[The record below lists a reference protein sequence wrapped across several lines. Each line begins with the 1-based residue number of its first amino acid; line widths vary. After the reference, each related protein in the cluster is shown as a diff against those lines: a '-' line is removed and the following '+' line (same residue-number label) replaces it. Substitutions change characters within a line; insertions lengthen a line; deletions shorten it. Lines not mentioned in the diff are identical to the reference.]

1 MILPQTY
8 LATLALMIL
17 SMLCWGSWAN
27 TFKLAGKQW
36 RFELFYFDYAV
47 GVLLAALVYAFT
59 VGSLGFDG
67 FSFTDDLLHAGK
79 RQWLWGFAGG
89 VVFNLANMLL
99 VAAISLAGLAVA
111 FPVGIGVALVVGV
124 VWNYAIKPNG
134 NPILLFSGVGV
145 IVVAIVVDALA
156 YRALALQKMEADAK
170 AGKAKSTRKS
180 VSLKGVFI
188 SLVSG
193 ILMGCFFPMV
203 LKGQEGEAGLG
214 PYAVGVVFAA
224 GVFFSTF
231 LFNLLFMNLPVEG
244 PPVDI
249 LDYFQGGFRQHL
261 LGIAGGA
268 IWCTGTIGE
277 FRGGQCAGGGP
288 CGSRHQLRYR
298 PGRYDGERAVGI
310 AGLEGVRRGGT
321 ARPFA
326 DRGGA
331 RIVSLRAGAGFR
343 GAAVYGQ
350 VTGRGS
356 GRQAACGLEDQCDAR
371 AVGDLTGGYHVQNA
385 GEGNPLY
392 PQHFPLIGPALAFPH
407 IHGQEQVVG
416 RGDHRG
422 KRVDPPHID
431 PLGRLQAGLLFQ
443 FPPGGGEGLLAR
455 LNAPANH
462 FDGLPPQGVLVF
474 ANEVSLARGIHCQY
488 GRTGLHIHNAEKRN
502 MAIRPA
508 YLIFANTNPRIAI
521 DLAGA
526 E

>member
-268 IWCTGTIGE
+268 IWCTGTIAN
-277 FRGGQCAGGGP
+277 F
-288 CGSRHQLRYR
+288 
-298 PGRYDGERAVGI
+298 V
-310 AGLEGVRRGGT
+310 
-321 ARPFA
+321 
-326 DRGGA
+326 
-331 RIVSLRAGAGFR
+331 
-343 GAAVYGQ
+343 AASAPAEV
-350 VTGRGS
+350 
-356 GRQAACGLEDQCDAR
+356 
-371 AVGDLTGGYHVQNA
+371 HV
-385 GEGNPLY
+385 
-392 PQHFPLIGPALAFPH
+392 GPA
-407 IHGQEQVVG
+407 ISYGIGQGATMVSA
-416 RGDHRG
+416 
-422 KRVDPPHID
+422 
-431 PLGRLQAGLLFQ
+431 LWGLLVWKEF
-443 FPPGGGEGLLAR
+443 
-455 LNAPANH
+455 
-462 FDGLPPQGVLVF
+462 
-474 ANEVSLARGIHCQY
+474 
-488 GRTGLHIHNAEKRN
+488 
-502 MAIRPA
+502 
-508 YLIFANTNPRIAI
+508 
-521 DLAGA
+521 AGA
-526 E
+526 ELRARSLIGVALVLFLCGLVLVSVAPLYTGR